1 MHFYTNVYQHR
12 NLILVREF
20 KDGEYIQKQVQ
31 YKPTFYVPTNKDSS
45 FRSVK
50 GQNLEPKKFNSIA
63 QARQF
68 REKWKDVEGFD
79 VHGIERHPYAY
90 IAEYFPQDIEWM
102 MRHVRI
108 MNLDIECECENGFPE
123 PTEAAEEINAIT
135 FKLFGHDTKYV
146 FGTQA
151 WEHNDPTIKYFHCQN
166 EKQLL
171 KTFLE
176 EYKKIYPDIIT
187 GWNVDQ
193 FDITYLYNRI
203 SKLFSTTIADQL
215 SPWNITTVRE
225 WDTFNKKQ
233 QAYTLTGVEVVD
245 YLQLYQKFTF
255 KRRDSYKLEN
265 ISQIELGKGKINYE
279 EFGAMHLFYKKDY
292 QKFLEYNVRDVTLV
306 EELDDKLGL
315 MGLMIQMAYTAKCNY
330 LDAFR
335 QVRYWDILIF
345 NRLRQQ
351 NIIVPPARHGA
362 PKKQKFMGAYV
373 KEPQVGM
380 HEWVVSFDLNSLYPH
395 LIMQYNISPETFTG
409 MTGDTTNV
417 DMMLRKEVR
426 TNKLFA
432 QTPNGAK
439 FSKRKQG
446 FLPEILENLYDERV
460 LWKNKMIE
468 HQKEFESTDDP
479 RRKQELNR
487 KIAIAYNNQMVRK
500 ISLNSAYGAIGNEW
514 FRYFEIGLAEAVTSS
529 GQLAIKWVENAV
541 NMYLNNILG
550 TEDDYV
556 VAIDT
561 DSIYVRFD
569 ELVKSVQPKNPIDFL
584 DQVANGK
591 MQDVINTCY
600 EELADYSSAYQNK
613 MVMGREVIA
622 DKGIWTAKKRYILNV
637 HDNEGVRLS
646 KPKLKM
652 MGIETAKSSTPQWVR
667 EKLEDALKV
676 VMKGDEKLV
685 HEFVDNASKEF
696 KELDPYEIAF
706 PRRVNNVFEY
716 ENAVSIY
723 KKGTPMHVRASIL
736 FNHLIKQ
743 KGLDMQFEP
752 ISSGENI
759 RFLYLKIP
767 NPIKENVIGFINTL
781 PREFELHNYID
792 YDLQFDK
799 SFIEPLKLILEKI
812 GWSTEPQSSLEDF
825 FN

>member
-90 IAEYFPQDIEWM
+90 IAEYFPQDIQWM

-123 PTEAAEEINAIT
+123 PTEAAEEINAIS
-135 FKLFGHDTKYV
+135 FKMFGKDTKYV

-171 KTFLE
+171 KTFLD

-225 WDTFNKKQ
+225 WENFNKKQ

-315 MGLMIQMAYTAKCNY
+315 MGLLLAMSYSAKCNY

-351 NIIVPPARHGA
+351 NIIVPPSRSSS

-380 HEWVVSFDLNSLYPH
+380 HNWVVSFDLNSLYPH
-395 LIMQYNISPETFTG
+395 LIMQYNISPETYNGIT
-409 MTGDTTNV
+409 MDTVNV
-417 DMMLRKEVR
+417 EKMLNKEVQIEG
-426 TNKLFA
+426 NFA
-432 QTPNGAK
+432 TTPNGAR
-439 FSKRKQG
+439 FSKNKQG

-460 LWKNKMIE
+460 LWKKKMIE
-468 HQKEFESTDDP
+468 FQKEFQQTDDLK
-479 RRKQELNR
+479 RKQELNR
-487 KIAIAYNNQMVRK
+487 EIAIAYNNQMVRK

-514 FRYFEIGLAEAVTSS
+514 FRYFELGLAEAVTSS

-541 NMYLNNILG
+541 NKYLNNILG
-550 TEDDYV
+550 TDADYV

-569 ELVKSVQPKNPIDFL
+569 ELVQKVNPQNPIEFL
-584 DQVANGK
+584 DQVADGK
-591 MQDVINTCY
+591 MQDVINNCY
-600 EELADYSSAYQNK
+600 SELADYTNAYQNK

-622 DKGIWTAKKRYILNV
+622 DKAIWTAKKRYIMNV
-637 HDNEGVRLS
+637 HDNEGVRLNE
-646 KPKLKM
+646 PKLKM
-652 MGIETAKSSTPQWVR
+652 MGIETAKSSTPAWVR
-667 EKLEDALKV
+667 SKLEDAIKV
-676 VMKGDEKLV
+676 LMKGDEKLV
-685 HEFVDNASKEF
+685 HDFVADARKEF
-696 KELDPYEIAF
+696 KTLELSEIAF
-706 PRRVNNVFEY
+706 PRKVNGIYEY
-716 ENAVSIY
+716 ENAVTIY
-723 KKGTPMHVRASIL
+723 KKSTPMHVRASL
-736 FNHLIKQ
+736 MFNHLLKQ

-752 ISSGENI
+752 IQSGEHI
-759 RFLYLKIP
+759 KFIYLKIP
-767 NPIKENVIGFINTL
+767 NPSKENVIGFINNL
-781 PREFELHNYID
+781 PREFELHPYID

-812 GWSTEPQSSLEDF
+812 GWSTEPQSSLEEF
-825 FN
+825 FS

>member
-102 MRHVRI
+102 MRHVRV

-123 PTEAAEEINAIT
+123 PTEAAEEINAIS
-135 FKLFGHDTKYV
+135 FKMFGKDTKYV

-225 WDTFNKKQ
+225 WDTFGKKQ

-315 MGLMIQMAYTAKCNY
+315 MGLLIQMAYTAKCNY

-345 NRLRQQ
+345 NRLKQQ
-351 NIIVPPARHGA
+351 NIIVPPARGGA

-373 KEPQVGM
+373 KDPQVGM
-380 HEWVVSFDLNSLYPH
+380 HEWVMSFDLNSLYPH
-395 LIMQYNISPETFTG
+395 LIMQYNISPETFSG
-409 MTGDTTNV
+409 MTSDTSNV
-417 DMMLRKEVR
+417 DMMLNKEVR
-426 TNKLFA
+426 TNTLFA

-479 RRKQELNR
+479 RRKQDLNR
-487 KIAIAYNNQMVRK
+487 EIAIAYNNQMVRK

-529 GQLAIKWVENAV
+529 GQLAIKWVEHAV
-541 NMYLNNILG
+541 NKYLNTILG

-569 ELVKSVQPKNPIDFL
+569 ELVKSVQPKNPIEFL
-584 DQVANGK
+584 DQVGNGK
-591 MQDVINTCY
+591 MQEVINKCY
-600 EELADYSSAYQNK
+600 EELAEYTSAYQNK

-637 HDNEGVRLS
+637 YDNEGVRLT

-667 EKLEDALKV
+667 ERLEDALKV

-685 HEFVDNASKEF
+685 HEFVDNARKEF
-696 KELDPYEIAF
+696 KELDPYDIAF
-706 PRRVNNVFEY
+706 PRRVNNLIEY

-723 KKGTPMHVRASIL
+723 KKGTPMHVRASL
-736 FNHLIKQ
+736 MFNHLIVQ

-752 ISSGENI
+752 IQSGENI
-759 RFLYLKIP
+759 RFLYLKVP

-781 PREFELHNYID
+781 PREFNLHSYID

>member
-102 MRHVRI
+102 MRHVRV

-123 PTEAAEEINAIT
+123 PTEAAEEINAIS
-135 FKLFGHDTKYV
+135 FKMFGKDTKYV

-225 WDTFNKKQ
+225 WDTFGKKQ

-315 MGLMIQMAYTAKCNY
+315 MGLLIQMAYTAKCNY

-345 NRLRQQ
+345 NRLKQQ
-351 NIIVPPARHGA
+351 NIIVPPARGGA

-373 KEPQVGM
+373 KDPQVGM
-380 HEWVVSFDLNSLYPH
+380 HEWVMSFDLNSLYPH
-395 LIMQYNISPETFTG
+395 LIMQYNISPETFSG
-409 MTGDTTNV
+409 MTSDTSNV
-417 DMMLRKEVR
+417 DMMLNKEVR
-426 TNKLFA
+426 TNTLFA

-479 RRKQELNR
+479 RRKQDLNR
-487 KIAIAYNNQMVRK
+487 EIAIAYNNQMVRK

-529 GQLAIKWVENAV
+529 GQLAIKWVEHTV
-541 NMYLNNILG
+541 NKYLNTILG

-569 ELVKSVQPKNPIDFL
+569 ELVKSVQPKNPIEFL
-584 DQVANGK
+584 DQVGNGK
-591 MQDVINTCY
+591 MQEVINKCY
-600 EELADYSSAYQNK
+600 EELAEYTSAYQNK

-637 HDNEGVRLS
+637 YDNEGVRLT

-667 EKLEDALKV
+667 ERLEDALKV

-685 HEFVDNASKEF
+685 HEFVDNARKEF
-696 KELDPYEIAF
+696 KELDPYDIAF
-706 PRRVNNVFEY
+706 PRRVNNLIEY

-723 KKGTPMHVRASIL
+723 KKGTPMHVRASL
-736 FNHLIKQ
+736 MFNHLIVQ

-752 ISSGENI
+752 IQSGENI
-759 RFLYLKIP
+759 RFLYLKVP
-767 NPIKENVIGFINTL
+767 NPIKENVVGFINTL
-781 PREFELHNYID
+781 PREFNLHSYID

>member
-90 IAEYFPQDIEWM
+90 IAEYFPQDIQWM

-123 PTEAAEEINAIT
+123 PTEAAEEINAIS
-135 FKLFGHDTKYV
+135 FKMFGKDTKYV

-171 KTFLE
+171 KTFLD

-225 WDTFNKKQ
+225 WENFGKKQ

-306 EELDDKLGL
+306 EEIDDKLGL
-315 MGLMIQMAYTAKCNY
+315 MGLLLAMSYSAKCNY

-345 NRLRQQ
+345 NRLKQQ
-351 NIIVPPARHGA
+351 NIIVPPSKSSS

-380 HEWVVSFDLNSLYPH
+380 HNWVVSFDLNSLYPH
-395 LIMQYNISPETFTG
+395 LIMQYNISPETYNGIT
-409 MTGDTTNV
+409 MDTVNV
-417 DMMLRKEVR
+417 DKMLNKEVEIEG
-426 TNKLFA
+426 NFA
-432 QTPNGAK
+432 TTPNGAR
-439 FSKRKQG
+439 FSKNKQG

-460 LWKNKMIE
+460 LWKKKMIE
-468 HQKEFESTDDP
+468 FQKEFQQTDDLK
-479 RRKQELNR
+479 RKQELNR
-487 KIAIAYNNQMVRK
+487 EIAIAYNNQMVRK

-514 FRYFEIGLAEAVTSS
+514 FRYFQLGLAEAVTSS

-541 NMYLNNILG
+541 NKYLNSILG
-550 TEDDYV
+550 TEEDYV

-569 ELVKSVQPKNPIDFL
+569 ELVQKVNPSNPIEFL
-584 DQVANGK
+584 DQVADGK
-591 MQDVINTCY
+591 MQDVINKCY
-600 EELADYSSAYQNK
+600 SELADYTNAYQNK
-613 MVMGREVIA
+613 MVMGREIIA
-622 DKGIWTAKKRYILNV
+622 DKAIWTAKKRYIMNV
-637 HDNEGVRLS
+637 HDNEGVRL
-646 KPKLKM
+646 KEPKLKM
-652 MGIETAKSSTPQWVR
+652 MGIETAKSSTPAWVR
-667 EKLEDALKV
+667 DKLEDALKV

-685 HEFVDNASKEF
+685 HEFVDDARKEF
-696 KELDPYEIAF
+696 RGLELSEIAF
-706 PRRVNNVFEY
+706 PRKVNGIHEY
-716 ENAVSIY
+716 ANSVSIY
-723 KKGTPMHVRASIL
+723 RKGTPMHVRASL
-736 FNHLIKQ
+736 MFNNLLKQ
-743 KGLDMQFEP
+743 KELDMQFEP
-752 ISSGENI
+752 IQSGEHI
-759 RFLYLKIP
+759 KFIYLKVP
-767 NPIKENVIGFINTL
+767 NPSKENVIGFINTL

-812 GWSTEPQSSLEDF
+812 GWSTEPQSSLEEF
-825 FN
+825 FS

>member
-31 YKPTFYVPTNKDSS
+31 FKPTFYVPTNKDSS
-45 FRSVK
+45 FRSIK
-50 GQNLEPKKFNSIA
+50 GKNLEPKKFNSIA

-90 IAEYFPQDIEWM
+90 IAEHFPQDIEWM
-102 MRHVRI
+102 MRHVRV

-123 PTEAAEEINAIT
+123 PTEAAEEINAIS
-135 FKLFGHDTKYV
+135 FKMFGKDTKYV

-171 KTFLE
+171 KTFLD

-225 WDTFNKKQ
+225 WENFNKKQ

-315 MGLMIQMAYTAKCNY
+315 MGLLLAMSYSAKCNY

-351 NIIVPPARHGA
+351 NIIVPPSRSSS

-380 HEWVVSFDLNSLYPH
+380 HNWVVSFDLNSLYPH
-395 LIMQYNISPETFTG
+395 LIMQYNISPETYNGIT
-409 MTGDTTNV
+409 MDTVNV
-417 DMMLRKEVR
+417 EKMLNKEVQIEG
-426 TNKLFA
+426 NFA
-432 QTPNGAK
+432 TTPNGAR
-439 FSKRKQG
+439 FSKNKQG

-460 LWKNKMIE
+460 LWKKKMIE
-468 HQKEFESTDDP
+468 FQKEFQQTDDLK
-479 RRKQELNR
+479 RKQELNR
-487 KIAIAYNNQMVRK
+487 EIAIAYNNQMVRK

-514 FRYFEIGLAEAVTSS
+514 FRYFELGLAEAVTSS

-541 NMYLNNILG
+541 NKYLNNILG
-550 TEDDYV
+550 TDTDYV

-569 ELVKSVQPKNPIDFL
+569 ELVQKVNPQNPIEFL
-584 DQVANGK
+584 DQVADGK
-591 MQDVINTCY
+591 MQDVINNCY
-600 EELADYSSAYQNK
+600 SELADYTNAYQNK

-622 DKGIWTAKKRYILNV
+622 DKAIWTAKKRYIMNV
-637 HDNEGVRLS
+637 HDNEGVRLNE
-646 KPKLKM
+646 PKLKM
-652 MGIETAKSSTPQWVR
+652 MGIETAKSSTPAWVR
-667 EKLEDALKV
+667 SKLEDAIKV
-676 VMKGDEKLV
+676 LMKGDEKLV
-685 HEFVDNASKEF
+685 HDFVADARKEF
-696 KELDPYEIAF
+696 KTLELSEIAF
-706 PRRVNNVFEY
+706 PRKVNGIYEY
-716 ENAVSIY
+716 ENAVTIY
-723 KKGTPMHVRASIL
+723 KKSTPMHVRASL
-736 FNHLIKQ
+736 MFNHLLKQ

-752 ISSGENI
+752 IQSGEHI
-759 RFLYLKIP
+759 KFIYLKIP
-767 NPIKENVIGFINTL
+767 NPSKENVIGFINNL
-781 PREFELHNYID
+781 PREFELHPYID

-812 GWSTEPQSSLEDF
+812 GWSTEPQSSLEEF
-825 FN
+825 FS